1 MGAFEICLIIF
12 CCLALALIIGAA
24 IYRKLKGKPSGCG
37 CGCNGCP
44 HACGCGKKTSADGR

>member
-44 HACGCGKKTSADGR
+44 HACGCGKKPSADGR